1 MANAALVLDNN
12 AEGGRVTASTQ
23 ALTMPASNLLTPHPS
38 QRWRSLSGAASLVID
53 KGAAS
58 AGDAVGL
65 FGLTGSSAMTARLR
79 LSSIDATG
87 AAGDVTDTGA
97 LASGG
102 VNFDVKY
109 GAFLYLLPAPAS
121 YRYLRF
127 DLNDAGAS
135 FVEAGCILDGLKETF
150 TYNFVPGGTVQ
161 WVDRSRIAGTSS
173 GKTLTWQDNKFRR
186 ANLSFE
192 TVTTAQRDGLIER
205 LDRDKGKTKNVL
217 LILDTASDKLA
228 RDAIYGLVSDPA
240 PIAFG
245 RALDVV
251 GNPLFAKQ
259 FRIDERI

>member
-23 ALTMPASNLLTPHPS
+23 ALTTPASNLLTPHPS

-53 KGAAS
+53 KGTAS

-97 LASGG
+97 LASDG
-102 VNFDVKY
+102 VNFDV
-109 GAFLYLLPAPAS
+109 LPAPAS

-127 DLNDAGAS
+127 ALNDAGAS

-150 TYNFVPGGTVQ
+150 TYNFVPGATVQ

-173 GKTLTWQDNKFRR
+173 GKTLSWQDNKFRR

-192 TVTTAQRDGLIER
+192 SVTTAQRDGLIER

-217 LILDTASDKLA
+217 LILDIASSKLA

-245 RALDVV
+245 RALDVA

-259 FRIDERI
+259 LRIDERI